1 LIRLLGDEMRSEIE
15 RIKKYLEDALEA
27 KKLGL
32 TNDSI
37 KLHNLDIYINQ
48 VDDANKICEI
58 FALNRHVE
66 YIAHPQSGK
75 TGVAIAVAAEKTYEA
90 HIKGLSIQIVVP
102 TLKAANQLRQQ
113 TKKRLEQAGLFYHGC
128 NILVAHLADLKNDNI
143 LVDPNADIVLII
155 SDETHI
161 GVRPDGLYDKWIA
174 KQCPGVYLDK
184 NSNEWDDDG
193 KFFLLGLTATP
204 HHQLTQHSYD
214 VMYKPNHAKVMEIV
228 FGKKPD
234 GYCGVDDL
242 LNNNRLRHNV
252 AIIDVKNKDFTNNFQ
267 NVIDEIL
274 DRYYKYGPEHYVF
287 RFQGKSASTF
297 LDLLRSEGFKER
309 YLNGL
314 DYSVREFNHKG
325 SDGADPISALNGHL
339 SSPASLISFNL
350 IRGSMSVGETL
361 DSTEYIGLWF
371 EGAKSNTDTLVQQ
384 IGRLCGY
391 GKNKDNFL
399 IYCSL
404 DDTKAEIKTYIN
416 MINNQDAAEIY
427 NTGYTKSSREK
438 HHTWFQPSG
447 PEPWTTDGV
456 VKLIEHE
463 MLEIDYDLP
472 DEIPVIDLLSNTQLA
487 LMKGRKLRDYL
498 SRLLRDNYDVAQM
511 KIPSMEDVNRRA
523 NLLISLLERAKEEGM
538 SHEDIKHMCKS
549 YNVDWRNLYTGGSLK
564 NKEDI
569 LEWVNGWSKFY
580 KEMTG
585 DLSDRHFV
593 EANLLVFKC
602 EHKEKKK
609 VNPKDL
615 ARGKNITQR

>member
-1 LIRLLGDEMRSEIE
+1 
-15 RIKKYLEDALEA
+15 
-27 KKLGL
+27 
-32 TNDSI
+32 
-37 KLHNLDIYINQ
+37 
-48 VDDANKICEI
+48 
-58 FALNRHVE
+58 
-66 YIAHPQSGK
+66 
-75 TGVAIAVAAEKTYEA
+75 
-90 HIKGLSIQIVVP
+90 
-102 TLKAANQLRQQ
+102 
-113 TKKRLEQAGLFYHGC
+113 
-128 NILVAHLADLKNDNI
+128 
-143 LVDPNADIVLII
+143 
-155 SDETHI
+155 
-161 GVRPDGLYDKWIA
+161 
-174 KQCPGVYLDK
+174 
-184 NSNEWDDDG
+184 
-193 KFFLLGLTATP
+193 
-204 HHQLTQHSYD
+204 
-214 VMYKPNHAKVMEIV
+214 
-228 FGKKPD
+228 
-234 GYCGVDDL
+234 
-242 LNNNRLRHNV
+242 
-252 AIIDVKNKDFTNNFQ
+252 
-267 NVIDEIL
+267 
-274 DRYYKYGPEHYVF
+274 
-287 RFQGKSASTF
+287 
-297 LDLLRSEGFKER
+297 
-309 YLNGL
+309 
-314 DYSVREFNHKG
+314 
-325 SDGADPISALNGHL
+325 
-339 SSPASLISFNL
+339 
-350 IRGSMSVGETL
+350 VGETL